1 MEALV
6 RNGAP
11 YAARFPL
18 RSALVCARTDAS
30 NANRGACRSRMKISR
45 LSCA

>member
-11 YAARFPL
+11 YAARFPCDL
-18 RSALVCARTDAS
+18 RLCAHALMRRTPTGARAEVE
-30 NANRGACRSRMKISR
+30 
-45 LSCA
+45 